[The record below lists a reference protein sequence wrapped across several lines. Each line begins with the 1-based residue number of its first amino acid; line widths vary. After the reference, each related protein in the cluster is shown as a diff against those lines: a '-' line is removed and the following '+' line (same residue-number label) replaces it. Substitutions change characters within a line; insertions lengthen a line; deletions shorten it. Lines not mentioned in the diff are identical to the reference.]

1 MPKRFESLEI
11 MKQKSS
17 MSQKVVAN
25 KDDTYA
31 LYAGA
36 YYEDAYRMALIDNVL
51 EVELLPKSVIPLVKF
66 YRAYLDRRRK
76 AFFAS
81 TCSEISK
88 LGFLLGMKR
97 DKIQVGK
104 K

>member
-36 YYEDAYRMALIDNVL
+36 YYQDAYTMAKIDVLLELGLIPVKVL
-51 EVELLPKSVIPLVKF
+51 PLAKF

-88 LGFLLGMKR
+88 LGFLLGLKR

-104 K
+104 